1 MGDRSS
7 SHRNRRLHDE
17 LQVRARHL
25 SPSAP
30 LQQEMGAMENSP
42 DKRQHVGWRAYLRRG
57 FIGLLL
63 IIIVVLQG
71 RHAFIYYEY
80 ISAINQP
87 NWGSVFIDLAPTTHF
102 LSKQY
107 GFHGAP
113 YMVLSSVKGADDTDI
128 LEVVSLDFL
137 YMNGSHIPWES
148 VPTISPKKGKWYIEG
163 CLSPP
168 MTDIMARIQVKVSR
182 NGVVSQETVD
192 IRLLLKTSVLKGNFF
207 LNWCDPRVL

>member
-1 MGDRSS
+1 
-7 SHRNRRLHDE
+7 
-17 LQVRARHL
+17 
-25 SPSAP
+25 
-30 LQQEMGAMENSP
+30 MENSP
-42 DKRQHVGWRAYLRRG
+42 DKRRRVGWGAYLRRG
-57 FIGLLL
+57 FVGLLL

-71 RHAFIYYEY
+71 RQAFISYEY
-80 ISAINQP
+80 ISAIHQP
-87 NWGSVFIDLAPTTHF
+87 NWGNIFIDLAPTTHF

-113 YMVLSSVKGADDTDI
+113 YMVLSSVTCSDNTEI

-137 YMNGSHIPWES
+137 YMDGSHIPWKN
-148 VPTISPKKGKWYIEG
+148 VPTISLRKGKWYIEG

-168 MTDIMARIQVKVSR
+168 MTDIMARVQVKVSR
-182 NGVVSQETVD
+182 NGVVSQEAVD